1 MDTRNARIGLILFCV
16 YLVLYGG
23 FVFLNAFS
31 AESMEAT
38 PVSGVNLAIL
48 YGFGLII
55 AAIILSAVYG
65 FICTPDGDEGSST
78 NAAAEPAGSSNSEG
92 AAE

>member
-1 MDTRNARIGLILFCV
+1 MRTRNARIGLVLFCV

-31 AESMEAT
+31 PETMEVT
-38 PVSGVNLAIL
+38 PLPGVNLAIL

-55 AAIILSAVYG
+55 AALALALVYG
-65 FICTPDGDEGSST
+65 YLCRDRVAPNGRNGED
-78 NAAAEPAGSSNSEG
+78 NP
-92 AAE
+92 

>member
-1 MDTRNARIGLILFCV
+1 MDTRNARIGLFLFCV

-38 PVSGVNLAIL
+38 PISGVNLAIL

-55 AAIILSAVYG
+55 SAIILSAIYG
-65 FICTPDGDEGSST
+65 FICTAEGDEVSSSAT
-78 NAAAEPAGSSNSEG
+78 STEVEDSLSGEG